1 MQTSTITTSRQASV
15 QEIVNEMDRRGQVI
29 VDLERQVEDLRN
41 TVEILNEALMPLSD
55 ECSSYREA
63 LESIDAVGV
72 DFGHFEDAA
81 RTMHE
86 HARTA
91 LYSQPAKRCQPED
104 RA

>member
-1 MQTSTITTSRQASV
+1 MSTGTFFTTRQASV

-41 TVEILNEALMPLSD
+41 TVELLNETLLPLAD
-55 ECSSYREA
+55 ECGSYREA

-72 DFGHFEDAA
+72 DFGHVEDAA
-81 RTMHE
+81 RTMQE

-91 LYSQPAKRCQPED
+91 LYSQPVSPA
-104 RA
+104 